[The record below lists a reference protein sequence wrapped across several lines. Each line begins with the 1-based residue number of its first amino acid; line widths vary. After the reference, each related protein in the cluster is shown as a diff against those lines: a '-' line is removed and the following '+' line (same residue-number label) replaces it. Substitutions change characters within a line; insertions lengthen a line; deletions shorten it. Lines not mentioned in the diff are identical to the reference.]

1 MKIQKKF
8 GAAVLSLGLVVGLS
22 GFAGAT
28 TGTIDTT
35 GPHSTNTIRSES
47 DTRVDVDNN
56 NRLNVNNDNDQNA
69 WTGEAEAEDNT
80 RAGDATTGDAANEN
94 AFDAAVSV
102 DNSGSVAAA
111 AELVGGGGSG
121 SNEASISETGP
132 DSVNRVTF
140 DTNTRVDVE
149 NNNNLTVRND
159 NNQRATSGDAS
170 VEHNTT
176 GGSATTGNASNTN
189 TTSVRFEVTN

>member
-35 GPHSTNTIRSES
+35 GPDSTNTITSES
-47 DTRVDVDNN
+47 SHEVTVSNSNDLSVD
-56 NRLNVNNDNDQNA
+56 NDNDQTA

-80 RAGDATTGDAANEN
+80 EAGDAASGSASNEN
-94 AFDAAVSV
+94 ALEAEVTV
-102 DNSGSVAAA
+102 DNSASVGSAS
-111 AELVGGGGSG
+111 ELGGAGSDEHQATIE
-121 SNEASISETGP
+121 NTGP
-132 DSVNRVTF
+132 DSVNEVNF
-140 DTNTRVDVE
+140 DSQMSVDI
-149 NNNNLTVRND
+149 NND
-159 NNQRATSGDAS
+159 NNLQVTNNNTQTASSGDAT

-176 GGSATTGNASNTN
+176 GGSATTGDAMNTN
-189 TTSVRFEVTN
+189 MTTIRFNVTN